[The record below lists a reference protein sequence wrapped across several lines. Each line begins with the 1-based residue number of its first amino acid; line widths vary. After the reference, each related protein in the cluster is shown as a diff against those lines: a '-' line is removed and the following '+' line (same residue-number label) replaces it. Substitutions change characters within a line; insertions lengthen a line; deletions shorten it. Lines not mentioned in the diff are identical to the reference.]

1 MFAPDGLVSNMMAMP
16 RSAYERS
23 KAVETIAWQQHP
35 VARSLALKLLEESA
49 APSRQAIGQAL
60 LDVLNDA
67 AGLPPCR
74 LAVADRPQKHRK
86 REGRLELKTY
96 GYYRCDWD
104 GGEARRGT
112 IRIYNLTAI
121 RQQILS
127 PKVFLETLLHE
138 WVHHYDFAGL
148 RLDRSPHTSGFFAR
162 IRAVAETL
170 GVGFVAPPK
179 REPSIGPLHPA
190 IDVIP
195 ASPDRLRPGGSDPPT
210 WIRDHIAALFGR
222 KDR

>member
-1 MFAPDGLVSNMMAMP
+1 MVAMP
-16 RSAYERS
+16 RSAYEQS
-23 KAVETIAWQQHP
+23 KAVETVVWKQHP
-35 VARSLALKLLEESA
+35 VARGLALQLLEQSGA
-49 APSRQAIGQAL
+49 APRQAIGQAL
-60 LDVLNDA
+60 LDVLNEA
-67 AGLPPCR
+67 AGLPPCK
-74 LAVADRPQKHRK
+74 LAVVDRPQRHRK

-104 GGEARRGT
+104 AGEARGGA

-121 RQQILS
+121 RRQILS

-170 GVGFVAPPK
+170 GVGFVVPPK
-179 REPSIGPLHPA
+179 REPSLAA
-190 IDVIP
+190 IPVDVVSG
-195 ASPDRLRPGGSDPPT
+195 APDRLRAHGGTPPV
-210 WIRDHIAALFGR
+210 WIRDQIAALFGR
-222 KDR
+222 RPGTNR

>member
-1 MFAPDGLVSNMMAMP
+1 MAIP
-16 RSAYERS
+16 RSAYEHS
-23 KAVETIAWQQHP
+23 KSVETVSWKQHP
-35 VARSLALKLLEESA
+35 VGRGLALQLLEQSA
-49 APSRQAIGQAL
+49 PAARQATGQAL
-60 LDVLNDA
+60 LDVLNDG

-74 LAVADRPQKHRK
+74 LTVADRPQKHRT

-96 GYYRCDWD
+96 GYYRCDWQA
-104 GGEARRGT
+104 GEARRGT

-121 RQQILS
+121 RQQNLS

-170 GVGFVAPPK
+170 GVGFVVPPK
-179 REPSIGPLHPA
+179 REPSIGPLA
-190 IDVIP
+190 SIDVLLP
-195 ASPDRLRPGGSDPPT
+195 AGSDRLRPGGNTPPAR
-210 WIRDHIAALFGR
+210 IRDQIAALFGR
-222 KDR
+222 RPPHH